1 MHLHSLQLQ
10 NTVEMQK
17 HFQQSIFLQCRAT
30 WTELTYIKNITLT
43 AGDTKASK
51 STNWQN
57 LILSV
62 LAHIFHLTFQEKFQF
77 KKAYS

>member
-1 MHLHSLQLQ
+1 MLLLKKTITSEAQNKEGGNNSMHLHSLQLQ

-51 STNWQN
+51 STN
-57 LILSV
+57 
-62 LAHIFHLTFQEKFQF
+62 
-77 KKAYS
+77 